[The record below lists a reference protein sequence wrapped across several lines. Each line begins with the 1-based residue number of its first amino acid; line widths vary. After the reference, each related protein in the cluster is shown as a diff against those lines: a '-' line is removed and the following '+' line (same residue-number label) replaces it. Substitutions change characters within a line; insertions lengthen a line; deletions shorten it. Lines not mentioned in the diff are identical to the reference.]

1 MHSNNKSS
9 NHTDSGKKKTSAS
22 AVRRNNKRKRIKKLM
37 LAVIIVE
44 VIAVCYL
51 SMILFV
57 SKQSQPE
64 QTKSLISSIADSTEL
79 MQQAKKMKA
88 DYKELAYSIKSQDF
102 LSAME
107 KRIETQQDIE
117 EIRATLE
124 SPFWKTASA
133 VPRVKHELDT
143 INELLQLLEN
153 ADRTMIGPGLDLMVN
168 YPASELKTDK
178 GFRTDI
184 ILMYLD
190 YAERTIPLSESMIQ
204 QVKTLDLSTLDKEG
218 KIQSYMSKGEELLA
232 YGKEL
237 SAKYFPLIRTILGNG
252 SDRYYLFAA
261 QNSSELRGSG
271 GFPGAM
277 AIIEIKDGVLS
288 LSDFIEVREIFN
300 HNWATPAEAKV
311 TETETTIFY
320 NRMATI
326 WDVDFCPNYERVA
339 SIWAL
344 DYEILHGIKVDGIF
358 SATQV
363 VIQKMLSF
371 LGDVTLSDGTVLNG
385 ENATRILGHDL
396 YFKYLASFDEKDYE
410 KEEYFEVNSIVD
422 GLFSECAEKTFKLL
436 TSSIDISH
444 VNDYISFFE
453 DSTADRSIMMWMA
466 DEKEQELIRQAG
478 WNAGLNN
485 DPKRPEIGIF
495 YNSMSASKITWFLD
509 IDAELSEPF
518 TNKDGSKSYE
528 LTVTLSNMISDE
540 EKAAAGEYILGT
552 RAGIYGAFYIFAPA
566 GGTIGEFETVGGWE
580 MRESEYEGLAL
591 GYYPMTLMAGTP
603 FIVHCVVTTS
613 PEAEEPIRLVLPP
626 TMTKY
631 RTE

>member
-190 YAERTIPLSESMIQ
+190 YAERTIPLAESMIQ

-277 AIIEIKDGVLS
+277 AIIEIKDGVLC
-288 LSDFIEVREIFN
+288 LSDFIEVREIFGYVEE
-300 HNWATPAEAKV
+300 TPSEAKV
-311 TETETTIFY
+311 TETEKEIFY
-320 NRMATI
+320 NRMHII
-326 WDVDFCPNYERVA
+326 WDVDFCPNFERVA

-344 DYEILHGIKVDGIF
+344 DYELINGVKVDGIF

-363 VIQKMLSF
+363 VIQKLLSF
-371 LGDVTLSDGTVLNG
+371 LGDVTLSDGTILNG
-385 ENATRILGHDL
+385 DNATRVLGHDL
-396 YFKYLASFDEKDYE
+396 YYKYLSSFDEKDYVQ
-410 KEEYFEVNSIVD
+410 EEYLQVNSIVD
-422 GLFSECAEKTFKLL
+422 SLFSECAEKTFKLL

-444 VNDYISFFE
+444 LQDYIDFFE
-453 DSTADRSIMMWMA
+453 ESTAERSVMMWMA
-466 DEKEQELIRQAG
+466 DKKEQELVREAG

-495 YNSMSASKITWFLD
+495 YNSMSASKVTWFLD
-509 IDAELSEPF
+509 IDTELSEPMI
-518 TNKDGSKSYE
+518 NDNGSKSYNLKVI
-528 LTVTLSNMISDE
+528 LTNTMTKE
-540 EKAAAGEYILGT
+540 EQKTVGEYITGI
-552 RAGIYGAFYIFAPA
+552 RDGIYGAFYIFAPA
-566 GGTIGEFETVGGWE
+566 GGTVNHFETVGGWI
-580 MRESEYEGLAL
+580 MRESRYEELDL
-591 GYYPMTLMAGTP
+591 GYYPMTLKPGES
-603 FIVHCVVTTS
+603 FIVSCIVTTS

-631 RTE
+631 RLD